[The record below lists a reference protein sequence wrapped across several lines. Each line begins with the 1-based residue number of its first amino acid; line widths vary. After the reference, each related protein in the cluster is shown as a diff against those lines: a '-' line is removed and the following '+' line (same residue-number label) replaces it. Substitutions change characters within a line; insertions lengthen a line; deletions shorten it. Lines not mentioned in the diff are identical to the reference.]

1 MQRTRIQDYTKA
13 NELGEE
19 AQKETTC
26 IKGMFNSNMVNLP
39 VIPHEK
45 YLAFFGGLLYRH
57 LEVC

>member
-13 NELGEE
+13 NGLGEE

-45 YLAFFGGLLYRH
+45 YLAFFGG
-57 LEVC
+57 